1 MATFK
6 QLLDQDKRENLIDSD
21 QELLL
26 RSLISGKD
34 MADLVRDYDKL
45 TDGLAMDYS
54 FSSYLKDVVL
64 ADHEFASKQPEAKLK
79 QRITISEEKM
89 LKREKSP
96 QITLP

>member
-6 QLLDQDKRENLIDSD
+6 QLLDQDKRDNLIDSD

-45 TDGLAMDYS
+45 VDGLAMDYS

-64 ADHEFASKQPEAKLK
+64 ADHEFASKQSEAKLK

-89 LKREKSP
+89 LKRMKND
-96 QITLP
+96 